1 MSRVEDAQRRV
12 RGIANHVAPVNAFG
26 AAGSNAV
33 RPSSTRARARAR
45 SNRPRPE
52 KSLRESRLSARARA
66 PVRTSRRRHRLTN
79 ALVSLVARS
88 VSKNLPTT
96 SSS

>member
-12 RGIANHVAPVNAFG
+12 RGIANHVAPVNTFG

-33 RPSSTRARARAR
+33 RPSSTRARARTDRAQ
-45 SNRPRPE
+45 
-52 KSLRESRLSARARA
+52 KSRYENHVSPRARA
-66 PVRTSRRRHRLTN
+66 PPVRASRRRHRLTN
-79 ALVSLVARS
+79 AHVSLVARS